1 MSKIE
6 LRHEG
11 MRIGGEIIFTD
22 DLVEVN
28 YPYTNEVIGTVPAG
42 NTEHASR
49 AFDIAANYK
58 STLSRYERSQ
68 ILHRTGELIGKRR
81 EYLAKWLTLEL
92 GICHQHAIYE
102 TKRAQDVYQ
111 FASHQALM
119 DDSEIFSCDLTHNGK
134 DRKIYTK
141 REPVPPLLWRTFS
154 TKLACPQRCFRSS
167 RAGQRTSGKR

>member
-1 MSKIE
+1 MDDSDMSKIE

-119 DDSEIFSCDLTHNGK
+119 DDSEIFRVILPITA
-134 DRKIYTK
+134 KIV
-141 REPVPPLLWRTFS
+141 RSIPNASLCERLARLRPS
-154 TKLACPQRCFRSS
+154 TIR
-167 RAGQRTSGKR
+167 

>member
-1 MSKIE
+1 MT
-6 LRHEG
+6 L
-11 MRIGGEIIFTD
+11 
-22 DLVEVN
+22 EVN
-28 YPYTNEVIGTVPAG
+28 YPYTNEGRQWPAAI
-42 NTEHASR
+42 EHASR

-92 GICHQHAIYE
+92 GICKQHAIYE

-134 DRKIYTK
+134 EQDHTK
-141 REPVPPLLWRTFS
+141 REPV
-154 TKLACPQRCFRSS
+154 
-167 RAGQRTSGKR
+167 RAISAIILQPSVEHG